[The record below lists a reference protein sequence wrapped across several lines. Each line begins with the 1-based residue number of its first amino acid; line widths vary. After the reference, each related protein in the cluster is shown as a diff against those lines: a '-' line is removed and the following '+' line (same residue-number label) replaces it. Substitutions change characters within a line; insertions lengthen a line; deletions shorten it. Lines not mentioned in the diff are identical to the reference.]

1 MKTKDDKK
9 KFLDE
14 LEKTPFVLHAS
25 KKVGIDKATIYRWRK
40 KDKKF
45 AKEMDQ
51 ALSIGIASVCDIAE
65 GQLTKMINQGDFKSI
80 KFFLENN
87 KKEYIRPR
95 AVTIINTAK
104 GNSSVLT
111 NKERERLDK
120 LLNSTD

>member
-51 ALSIGIASVCDIAE
+51 ALSIGIASVCDVAE

-95 AVTIINTAK
+95 PINVFMDK
-104 GNSSVLT
+104 SSREGSLT
-111 NKERERLDK
+111 NDQRERLDK
-120 LLNSTD
+120 ILNATD